1 MSPVPP
7 MTTIF
12 MIVSLFSGLCIS
24 NLSVVLGKAEF
35 LTFRLSSEAVAKRM
49 EVQSLALRPP
59 G

>member
-1 MSPVPP
+1 
-7 MTTIF
+7 

-24 NLSVVLGKAEF
+24 NLSVVLSKAEF
-35 LTFRLSSEAVAKRM
+35 LTFRFSSEAQWQKRM